1 MACGRKP
8 EAEFCC
14 CCVRCS
20 SQGCQP
26 SYSCIPKRPE
36 SQLTTDFSPQ
46 IEEILGP
53 GYRIDRELGGAG
65 MSRVFVATE
74 LEFDRQIVIKI
85 LPPELSAGLNVERF
99 RREIQLAAR
108 LQHPHIVP
116 LLTAGS
122 KGSLLYYT
130 MPFIT
135 GENLRTHL
143 GRLRQL
149 PVTDA
154 TRILRDVCEAL
165 RYAHAKGVV
174 HRDIKPENILISE
187 GHAVVLDFGVS
198 KALTSSVSHKD
209 RNESEDVALSALTS
223 LGVALGTPAYMAPE
237 QALADPTIDSR
248 ADIYALGI
256 VAYEMLAGIT
266 PFHGLTPER
275 TLSAQVTSKPAPL
288 TEHRPQV
295 APGLASIIMR
305 CLAKSP
311 ADRWQTAGELHAALE
326 PYSITS
332 GANTPFDPTTTSRWS
347 PQRIAVAAGIVGV
360 IATALIASTI
370 AFNRR
375 SEAFT
380 VGNNRQITNAAG
392 MEFHPSISPDG
403 RMIAYIAGAIGRSQ
417 LFVRQIAGGRAI
429 PLTDTSIAPQ
439 WPQWNA
445 DGTEILFSSNGRIM
459 AVAALGGQPR
469 PIPGLSGLS
478 QCTWSHKGDRVACG
492 QQGAGLVV
500 SGPNGENPQNL
511 TGPDAAGVFAPAWSI
526 DDRMI
531 AYARGSSG
539 FLSGADIGNIAPSS
553 VWIVKAS
560 GGKPVQVSTSTHLN
574 TAPAW
579 TADGALLY
587 VSNLGGSRDV
597 YVQHL
602 KGDLSPRGAPV
613 RLTTGLN
620 PHTISVSRDGKTL
633 AYSSFTTV
641 ANVWRAMDA
650 GSAITNASQAKPV
663 TTGNQ
668 TVEYGT
674 VSPDGQTLAYDSN
687 VNGNQDIYTVPL
699 NGGDPQQLTKNEY
712 DDFHPAWSPDGRE
725 IAFYSLKNG
734 TRDIFVMNADGTSL
748 RAIYEGPGEQRLP
761 AWHGPDAIIYMVFPD
776 SVFEV
781 KRAGGVWGKP
791 ALLTH
796 NGTAPAMYSP
806 DGKWLI
812 HIEEAGIVCENCP
825 AGAYIGAS
833 DGSGSKFIPLQN
845 PAILTSSAGAGPW
858 SRDSKHFYSAVREAD
873 GTSSIWQI
881 PINGDPERRI
891 IHFTD
896 PTRQLYRSTFDVF
909 GRNFYFTVGDRQSD
923 VWTMELKKQ

>member
-1 MACGRKP
+1 
-8 EAEFCC
+8 
-14 CCVRCS
+14 
-20 SQGCQP
+20 
-26 SYSCIPKRPE
+26 
-36 SQLTTDFSPQ
+36 
-46 IEEILGP
+46 
-53 GYRIDRELGGAG
+53 

-74 LEFDRQIVIKI
+74 LEFERQIVVKI

-116 LLTAGS
+116 LLTAGA
-122 KGSLLYYT
+122 KESLLYYT
-130 MPFIT
+130 MPFIA

-143 GRLRQL
+143 SRLRQL

-198 KALTSSVSHKD
+198 KAVTSSVAHKD
-209 RNESEDVALSALTS
+209 RGEPADVAISALTS

-237 QALADPTIDSR
+237 QALADPNIDAR
-248 ADIYALGI
+248 GDIYALGV

-275 TLSAQVTSKPAPL
+275 TLSAHVTSKPAPL

-311 ADRWQTAGELHAALE
+311 ADRWQSAAELHAALE

-332 GANTPFDPTTTSRWS
+332 GASTPFDPSSAGSRWT
-347 PQRIAVAAGIVGV
+347 PQRIAVAAGLLGIA
-360 IATALIASTI
+360 ATALIASTI

-375 SEAFT
+375 TDSFV

-403 RMIAYIAGAIGRSQ
+403 RMIAYIAGSSGRNQ

-429 PLTDTSIAPQ
+429 PLTDTSVDAQ

-445 DGTEILFSSNGRIM
+445 DGTEVLFSSRGKTM
-459 AVAALGGQPR
+459 AVAALGGGTR
-469 PIPGLSGLS
+469 PVPGLDGFN
-478 QCTWSHKGDRVACG
+478 QCSWSHKGDRVACG
-492 QQGAGLVV
+492 QQGNGLIVT
-500 SGPNGENPQNL
+500 GPNGENPQKI
-511 TGPDAAGVFAPAWSI
+511 TGPDAAGVFAPAWSA
-526 DDRMI
+526 DDKLI

-539 FLSGADIGNIAPSS
+539 FLSGSDIGNIAPSS
-553 VWIVKAS
+553 VWVIKS
-560 GGKPVQVSTSTHLN
+560 TGGKPVQVSSNTHLN

-579 TADGALLY
+579 TSDGDLLY

-597 YVQHL
+597 YVQRL

-620 PHTISVSRDGKTL
+620 PHTISISRDGKLL

-641 ANVWRAMDA
+641 ANVWRANDGA
-650 GSAITNASQAKPV
+650 SDVANAAAAKPV

-668 TVEYGT
+668 TVEYGA
-674 VSPDGQTLAYDSN
+674 VSPDGKTLAFDSN
-687 VNGNQDIYTVPL
+687 VNGNQDIYTMPL
-699 NGGDPQQLTKNEY
+699 TGGDPQQLTKNEF
-712 DDFHPAWSPDGRE
+712 DDFHPAWSADGKE

-734 TRDIFVMNADGTSL
+734 TRDIFVMNADGTNV
-748 RAIYEGPGEQRLP
+748 RPVFEGPGEQRLP
-761 AWHGPDAIIYMVFPD
+761 KWHGADAIIYMVFPD

-791 ALLTH
+791 QLLAH
-796 NGTAPAMYSP
+796 SGTAPAMYSP

-825 AGAYIGAS
+825 AGVYLGAT
-833 DGSGSKFIPLQN
+833 DGSGSRFIPLQN
-845 PAILTSSAGAGPW
+845 PQILTSSAGAGPW
-858 SRDSKHFYSAVREAD
+858 SHDSKHFYSAVREAD

-881 PINGDPERRI
+881 PVNGDPERRVL
-891 IHFTD
+891 HFSD
-896 PTRQLYRSTFDVF
+896 PNRQLYRSTFDVF
-909 GRNFYFTVGDRQSD
+909 GRNFYFTIGDRQSD